1 MIRVFYFLTILIVC
15 SLGASAQSRPKI
27 GLVLSGGGAKGI
39 AHIRVLQALDSLGIV
54 PDFIA
59 GTSMGSVLGGLYAAG
74 YTGNEIDSIAKTLD
88 WQLLMS
94 NSVSFNEINI
104 EEKDEFGRYIYEL
117 PMNGL
122 KPKLPLGLIE
132 GQHIEELLARLFF
145 HVNGISSF
153 QQLPTPFLCVASD
166 IVRGEP
172 VVLRNGSLPQAIRA
186 SMSIPSVFAPVRI
199 DDHLLVDGGVFNNL
213 PVSYC
218 REMGASFIIASD
230 VDGGLF
236 KESDL
241 NSAAQLLM
249 QTALLAGNITY
260 RKELKD
266 VDLHIDIFPH
276 LRYGTMDFEQR
287 VDMLRAGR
295 EATKEIMP
303 ELVKVAAGQKQF
315 PPRTVPRFPRGD
327 RRYKIQEIA
336 TDGISEP
343 NNALVQARFE
353 AHVGELLNSREI
365 GSRVHR
371 LMGTRLFDK
380 IGYQIEGDSVT
391 SKLVLQ
397 ASERPGNAVKFAMHY
412 DTERGAGVIL
422 NFTKRN
428 LMLSASRFVA
438 TIDLAESP
446 RVRANYFYYFGVRKR
461 WWHFS
466 EVYGERML
474 INSFIEGTPVADVI
488 SQHIAATTM
497 LNYSLSRDQYWGFG
511 IMAQRSRLWPKINP
525 STESN
530 PEPLEIADYRFGTVG
545 VRFQFLRNTLDKVFF
560 PTRGAWLRAETNW
573 NINPAFKAK
582 LLITLPDSSEKVV
595 IEGSLP
601 SYVRFN
607 LKAQKVK
614 PLGSRLSLQIWQ
626 QVALMQETFSHYD
639 DFSAYR
645 LAAGDI
651 NSVGGWLYRPRSSDH
666 LFLGLREGEL
676 SVQQLLAVGA
686 QFQYTVA
693 KNVYVTPGINLLA
706 AGYESSAFWSGLGQF
721 DFRKENR
728 EGAFYQVGYGAM
740 ASYLSLLGPIQV
752 GVSHNAQTGQLRGFF
767 NLGFT
772 F

>member
-1 MIRVFYFLTILIVC
+1 MIRAFSFLTILIVC
-15 SLGASAQSRPKI
+15 SLGAWAQSRPKI

-59 GTSMGSVLGGLYAAG
+59 GTSMGSVVGGLYAAG

-132 GQHIEELLARLFF
+132 GQHIEELLSRLFF

-199 DDHLLVDGGVFNNL
+199 DDHLLVDGGVFNNM

-218 REMGASFIIASD
+218 REMGATFIIASD
-230 VDGGLF
+230 VDGGLY

-295 EATKEIMP
+295 EAVKEVLP
-303 ELVKVAAGQKQF
+303 ELVKMAAQQKQY
-315 PPRTVPRFPRGD
+315 PPRAVRKIPRANT
-327 RRYKIQEIA
+327 RYKIQEIA
-336 TDGISEP
+336 IAGVSEP
-343 NNALVQARFE
+343 NQQLVRARFE
-353 AHVGELLNSREI
+353 AQAGELLNSREI

-371 LMGTRLFDK
+371 LIGTRLFDK
-380 IGYQIEGDSVT
+380 INYQIEGDSVT
-391 SKLVLQ
+391 STLTLQ
-397 ASERPGNAVKFAMHY
+397 ASERPANAVKFAMHY

-428 LMLSASRFVA
+428 LMLPASRLVA

-446 RVRANYFYYFGVRKR
+446 RMRANYFYYFGTRNR
-461 WWHFS
+461 WWHYT
-466 EVYGERML
+466 EVYGERLL
-474 INSFIEGTPVADVI
+474 INSFIEGTPVADII
-488 SQHIAATTM
+488 SQHLAATTT
-497 LNYSLSRDQYWGFG
+497 LNYSVNRNSSWGFG
-511 IMAQRSRLWPKINP
+511 LNVQRSRLRPKVDP
-525 STESN
+525 ATESN
-530 PEPLEIADYRFGTVG
+530 PETLEIADYRFNTVG
-545 VRFQFLRNTLDKVFF
+545 ARVQFLHNTLNKVYF
-560 PTRGAWLRAETNW
+560 PTQGGWVRAEANW
-573 NINPAFKAK
+573 NVSPKFKAD
-582 LLITLPDSSEKVV
+582 LLLTLPDTAANVV
-595 IEGSLP
+595 LEGSLP
-601 SYVRFN
+601 SYLRLNF
-607 LKAQKVK
+607 KAMKAI
-614 PLGSRLSLQIWQ
+614 PLGSRGSLQLWQ
-626 QVALMQETFSHYD
+626 QTALMQETFSRYD

-645 LAAGDI
+645 LAAGDF
-651 NSVGGWLYRPRSSDH
+651 NSIGGWLYRPRSSDY

-676 SVQQLLAVGA
+676 SVPQLLAVGA
-686 QFQYTVA
+686 QVQYMLA
-693 KNVYVTPGINLLA
+693 KNIYLTPGVNVLA
-706 AGYESSAFWSGLGQF
+706 AGYQSSGFWGGLGEF
-721 DFRKENR
+721 DFREASF

-740 ASYLSLLGPIQV
+740 ASYFSLLGPIQF
-752 GVSHNAQTGQLRGFF
+752 GLSHNAQTGELRGFF
-767 NLGFT
+767 NLGFL

>member
-1 MIRVFYFLTILIVC
+1 MIRAISFLTILIVC
-15 SLGASAQSRPKI
+15 SLGAWAQSRPKI

-59 GTSMGSVLGGLYAAG
+59 GTSMGSVVGGLYAAG

-132 GQHIEELLARLFF
+132 GQHIEELLSRLFF

-199 DDHLLVDGGVFNNL
+199 DDHLLVDGGVFNNM

-218 REMGASFIIASD
+218 REMGATFIIASD
-230 VDGGLF
+230 VDGGLY

-266 VDLHIDIFPH
+266 VDLHIDIFPY

-295 EATKEIMP
+295 EAVKEVLP
-303 ELVKVAAGQKQF
+303 ELVKMAAQQKQY
-315 PPRTVPRFPRGD
+315 PPRAVRKIPRANT
-327 RRYKIQEIA
+327 RYKIQEIA

-343 NNALVQARFE
+343 NSQLVNARFE
-353 AHVGELLNSREI
+353 AHAGELLGPSEI
-365 GSRVHR
+365 GTRVHR
-371 LMGTRLFDK
+371 LIGTRLFDK
-380 IGYQIEGDSVT
+380 ISYQIEGDSVT
-391 SKLVLQ
+391 STLTLH
-397 ASERPGNAVKFAMHY
+397 ATERPANAVKFAMHY

-428 LMLSASRFVA
+428 LLLPASRLVA

-446 RVRANYFYYFGVRKR
+446 RMRANYFYYLGTSKR

-466 EVYGERML
+466 EVYGERL
-474 INSFIEGTPVADVI
+474 LLNSFIQGTPVADVI
-488 SQHIAATTM
+488 SQHLAATTM
-497 LNYSLSRDQYWGFG
+497 LNYSINRHRYWGFG
-511 IMAQRSRLWPKINP
+511 ISAQRTRLRPKIDP
-525 STESN
+525 ATESN
-530 PEPLEIADYRFGTVG
+530 PDPLEIADYRFSTVG
-545 VRFQFLRNTLDKVFF
+545 ARVQFVHNTLDKVFF
-560 PTRGAWLRAETNW
+560 PTRGGWLLAETNW
-573 NINPAFKAK
+573 RINTDFKAD
-582 LLITLPDSSEKVV
+582 LRLTTPDTSANLVL
-595 IEGSLP
+595 EGSLP
-601 SYVRFN
+601 SYLTLN
-607 LKAQKVK
+607 IKAMKAI
-614 PLGSRLSLQIWQ
+614 PLSQRVSLQLWQ
-626 QVALMQETFSHYD
+626 HTALMQETFFRSD
-639 DFSAYR
+639 DFSAYW
-645 LAAGDI
+645 LAAGDFS
-651 NSVGGWLYRPRSSDH
+651 SVGGWLNRPRKSDY

-676 SVQQLLAVGA
+676 SVPQLLAVGA
-686 QFQYTVA
+686 QVQYTLA
-693 KNVYVTPGINLLA
+693 KNVYLTPGINLLA
-706 AGYESSAFWSGLGQF
+706 GGYESFEFWSGLGQF
-721 DFRKENR
+721 DFREKSR
-728 EGAFYQVGYGAM
+728 EGAFYQLGYGAM
-740 ASYLSLLGPIQV
+740 ASYFSLLGPIQF
-752 GVSHNAQTGQLRGFF
+752 GLSHNAQTGQLRGFF